1 MTAPA
6 VGLDPQRVL
15 IAMPGCEAATKRLAI
30 PLRAE
35 LGHAAV
41 SHFPDGESYVRL
53 YTPVRGVEVAIVCT
67 LDHPDEKLLP
77 LLWLAI
83 AARESGAL
91 RVGLIAPYLPYMR
104 QDVIFNVGEIRAAEH
119 FAGLLNPVFDWLVT
133 VDPHLHRISHLSN
146 VYRMPTV
153 AVEAAPAIAAWI
165 HSHVQAPFL
174 IGPDDESRQWVEH
187 VAGICQAPWAAL
199 AKTRHSAWRVEIA
212 ALPHIP
218 PGCVPV
224 LVDDIISTGRT
235 MLAAADLLRQA
246 AQPQP
251 VCIGVHAVFA
261 ADAYSQLCAA
271 SADVVTCDTVQHPSN
286 RIALTGPLAD
296 AISRMFDYPLPSSKQ
311 VLVR

>member
-6 VGLDPQRVL
+6 VGLDPQRLL
-15 IAMPGCEAATKRLAI
+15 IAMPGCDTAAMRLAI
-30 PLRAE
+30 PLSAE

-53 YTPVRGVEVAIVCT
+53 YTPVQGAEVAIVCT

-83 AARESGAL
+83 AARQGGAR

-104 QDVIFNVGEIRAAEH
+104 QDVIFNAGEIRAAEH
-119 FAGLLNPVFDWLVT
+119 FAGLLDPVFDWLVT
-133 VDPHLHRISHLSN
+133 VDPHLHRIAHLSD

-165 HSHVQAPFL
+165 QTHVQAPFL

-199 AKTRHSAWRVEIA
+199 AKTRHSTWHVEMA
-212 ALPHIP
+212 ELPNIP
-218 PGCVPV
+218 PRCVPV

-235 MLAAADLLRQA
+235 MLAAAALLQHA
-246 AQPQP
+246 GKPQP

-261 ADAYSQLCAA
+261 ADAYSRLCAA
-271 SADVVTCDTVQHPSN
+271 STDVVTCDTIPHPSN
-286 RIALTGPLAD
+286 QIALTEPLVD
-296 AISRMFDYPLPSSKQ
+296 AVSRMFDLPLASSKQ
-311 VLVR
+311 MLV